1 VIVSEEA
8 DKVIIYVDGRFVPKA
23 EARVS
28 VFDHGFLYGDG
39 IFEGLRTYGGRVFKL
54 AAHVE
59 RLYYSAKAI
68 MLEIPMAP
76 AAMEQVILET
86 CRRNQLQDGYIRVVV
101 SRGEGDLGLDPRK
114 CPKPTVIVIAGGIS
128 LFPPELYSTGLRVI
142 TVPTRRNIC
151 EGVNPRIKSLN
162 YLNNIMAKLE
172 ANLAGYSEVLMLNH
186 EGYVVEGTAD
196 NVFLV
201 DAKHH
206 LITPPLHAGILE
218 GITRNTI
225 MELAAGM
232 GISVE
237 EKLFTRYDVYVARE
251 CFLTGTAAEVI
262 PVIAVDG
269 RAIGDG
275 RPGPVTRSL
284 MESYHQLAQREG
296 TPIY

>member
-1 VIVSEEA
+1 
-8 DKVIIYVDGRFVPKA
+8 
-23 EARVS
+23 
-28 VFDHGFLYGDG
+28 
-39 IFEGLRTYGGRVFKL
+39 
-54 AAHVE
+54 
-59 RLYYSAKAI
+59 
-68 MLEIPMAP
+68 
-76 AAMEQVILET
+76 
-86 CRRNQLQDGYIRVVV
+86 
-101 SRGEGDLGLDPRK
+101 
-114 CPKPTVIVIAGGIS
+114 
-128 LFPPELYSTGLRVI
+128 
-142 TVPTRRNIC
+142 
-151 EGVNPRIKSLN
+151 
-162 YLNNIMAKLE
+162 MAKLE

-196 NVFLV
+196 NVFLL

-269 RAIGDG
+269 RATGDG